1 MFYKQNYTLTINT
14 LPSAAQPQLE
24 VEYNHDIALEL
35 NQFSPN
41 EFSPY
46 TQMSATSKGV
56 STVEIRGTNH
66 NVPPSWKG
74 RINQD
79 GHLILANLH
88 FKVAIVVKDIK
99 MFNPMG
105 YFDLSNLDYMEHH
118 DPDELR
124 RFIVY
129 IESGLHYQ
137 EITCLMNSDIDVLV
151 DKVTSGAGRMMR
163 LKEILKEGTLSP
175 IVKGESGEHIIEEP
189 LHGFA
194 STVSDLLVLRG
205 ANILEFLYNI
215 GEAKKKYTQ
224 TQTTQTQATQ
234 TQATQT
240 QATQTQA
247 IQEEEDEE
255 DDKKPAAST
264 IPRVSL
270 GAQNMDDE
278 EDVRFDV
285 DNDEEM
291 EEKPAAAEDEEEI
304 VETPLQ
310 PDNISTNEHM
320 CAQCLELTE
329 EEGKECKDGCYSS
342 FCPGCASMCLDK
354 DGTCFQCSDK
364 FEETTKYELD
374 RERAKNVEEVGI
386 NRLIPNNIAELAN
399 QLSPTGMKGLE
410 LLFKRVNDIGESYL
424 NIYKGSESS
433 KKTSVHSQ
441 LEIVLLLLM
450 IGNVLR
456 QQCMSSERVKDLLR
470 QYLRAVPRAKTTDGM
485 KDVVKILIKEVCEKI
500 DPNEPRSMFGI
511 QPQSDGIAKGKVTC
525 KGMYGENID
534 FSVKATGIPFFF
546 EAYFYGKK
554 PGHDLQLQIDPE
566 VKVIIL
572 VEKNAFIESLDHARI
587 TEKGILAQEASN
599 SSALWISG
607 RGTHGF
613 APLGFIIA
621 IIGSALQMESPPRL
635 VICGDM
641 NLPGYRIMDRVY
653 EKCKVR
659 LQREVPLLL
668 LLLYQD
674 MCGRHLITSDER
686 LSEDDRRELKDFV
699 DKSSWLKDFPDIKKK
714 VAAMKAFVNMERL
727 YNAENHHDMTTIIL
741 DELKYQLNF
750 DLYQYAS
757 L

>member
-224 TQTTQTQATQ
+224 SQTQTTQTQATQ
-234 TQATQT
+234 TQATQ
-240 QATQTQA
+240 
-247 IQEEEDEE
+247 
-255 DDKKPAAST
+255 
-264 IPRVSL
+264 SL
-270 GAQNMDDE
+270 GAQDMDED
-278 EDVRFDV
+278 EDVSFDV
-285 DNDEEM
+285 GNNEEM
-291 EEKPAAAEDEEEI
+291 EEEEAAAVVAAVAAAATEEHEDDER

-310 PDNISTNEHM
+310 PDNISPNLHM
-320 CAQCLELTE
+320 CSQCITSMVDK
-329 EEGKECKDGCYSS
+329 GSECKGCNTS
-342 FCPGCASMCLDK
+342 FCIGCAGTCLDNE
-354 DGTCFQCSDK
+354 GTCFQCSDV
-364 FEETTKYELD
+364 FERDTKYNLD
-374 RERAKNVEEVGI
+374 RERAVNIEKVGLS
-386 NRLIPNNIAELAN
+386 RLLPNNAAELARG
-399 QLSPTGMKGLE
+399 LSQDGKRGLE
-410 LLFKRVNDIGESYL
+410 LLFKRFNDIGESYL

-572 VEKNAFIESLDHARI
+572 VEKNAFVESLDHARI